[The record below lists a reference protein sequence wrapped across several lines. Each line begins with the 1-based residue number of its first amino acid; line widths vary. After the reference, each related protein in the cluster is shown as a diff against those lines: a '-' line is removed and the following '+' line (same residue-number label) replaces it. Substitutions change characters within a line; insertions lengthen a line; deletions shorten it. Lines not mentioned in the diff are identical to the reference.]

1 MASSI
6 VVALMTVPDIETGA
20 RIGRAAVEA
29 GLAACANVV
38 PGIRSIYS
46 WKGKV
51 CDDPEALVVFKTR
64 TVLTRKL
71 ENLVRGLH
79 PYEVFEL
86 VALPVVAGYAPYLR
100 WVGQITA
107 VRKATGGAR

>member
-1 MASSI
+1 MVSGI
-6 VVALMTVPDIETGA
+6 VVALMTVPDVETGA

-29 GLAACANVV
+29 GFAACANVV
-38 PGIRSIYS
+38 PGLRSIYS

-64 TVLTRKL
+64 AVLIKKL
-71 ENLVRGLH
+71 ESLVRGLH

-86 VALPVVAGYAPYLR
+86 VALPVVAGHAPYLR
-100 WVGQITA
+100 WVRENTIQRRA
-107 VRKATGGAR
+107 